1 MKIRTKEIK
10 TFPLTEIKSKI
21 TTIIITQIHFH
32 KITFVVVV
40 VVVHCRTVELDKI
53 TMTLDCVEKRN
64 AFKHLNIAMITINNN
79 FGGPKILKRKQTEG
93 KTQ

>member
-21 TTIIITQIHFH
+21 TTIIIVVQINFH
-32 KITFVVVV
+32 KMTFVVVV
-40 VVVHCRTVELDKI
+40 VVVHSRTVELDKI

-64 AFKHLNIAMITINNN
+64 AFKHLNIAMITLITTLEV
-79 FGGPKILKRKQTEG
+79 LKY
-93 KTQ
+93 